1 MDAWLVWLI
10 AAGALAAAETT
21 SLSFYLLMASG
32 GAAAG
37 SIAAAL
43 GAPVVVQFAVAIVGT
58 LALVWLV
65 RPIAVRHLNSGHFA
79 ITGSAA
85 LVGEHAVVL
94 STVTQEGG
102 RVRLNGGEWSARAKD
117 PKQTLDVG
125 ARVTVLGIDGATAVV
140 WQDPFDVEGIV

>member
-1 MDAWLVWLI
+1 MDAWLIWLI
-10 AAGALAAAETT
+10 AAGVLAAAETT
-21 SLSFYLLMASG
+21 SLTFYLLMASG

-37 SIAAAL
+37 SITAGL
-43 GAPVVVQFAVAIVGT
+43 GAPVGVQFLVAVVAT

-65 RPIAVRHLNSGHFA
+65 RPIAIRHLNSGATA
-79 ITGSAA
+79 ITGSAS

-94 STVTQEGG
+94 STVTGAGG

-125 ARVTVLGIDGATAVV
+125 TRVTVLGIDGATAVV
-140 WQDPFDVEGIV
+140 WQDPLDVEGIV

>member
-10 AAGALAAAETT
+10 AAGVLAAAETT

-58 LALVWLV
+58 LALLWLV
-65 RPIAVRHLNSGHFA
+65 RPIAIRHLNSGATA

-102 RVRLNGGEWSARAKD
+102 RVRLNGGEWTARAKD
-117 PKQTLDVG
+117 PKQTLAAG
-125 ARVTVLGIDGATAVV
+125 TRVTVLGIDGATAVV
-140 WQDPFDVEGIV
+140 WQDPFDVEGIA